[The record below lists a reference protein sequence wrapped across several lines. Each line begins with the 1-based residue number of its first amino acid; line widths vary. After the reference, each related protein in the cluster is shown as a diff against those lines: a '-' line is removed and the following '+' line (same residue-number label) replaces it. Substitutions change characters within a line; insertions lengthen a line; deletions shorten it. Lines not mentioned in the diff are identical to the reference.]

1 MRPIVPTPVAHNSR
15 RTNARLGLAVARAL
29 VAIIPATPLHAAQHV
44 LSPERQAILAAR
56 DRKAA
61 EAREEG
67 YWIVA
72 PGEHLR
78 LIAQQFFHGD
88 RTRQARLR
96 EYLVEHNRDAFVD
109 GDPDRLVP
117 GARLALP
124 PDVVQAPRSAGPA
137 EKSAGIAR
145 EKGAAPIAPPPAPPD
160 RRAAK
165 AAPTTVPAPEFAP
178 GPPPAPKPP
187 PAPAYVDQLIEG
199 MAPESPEGTS
209 REEAEVLPGRR
220 YVSAEYRAE
229 AREPP
234 TGGRGLEQGVQ
245 VQLRRETLNYG
256 DFFLEGALRDTRA
269 PAGERLAGR
278 RDGGRFTLFQ
288 QGFPLVEGWLADNA
302 LGVVRTPPDFL
313 NSSYRIYL
321 PTSLMS
327 GASTVISDGKHS
339 LMGYAGHIGR
349 LEGSAVQTFDPTS
362 GNVAGLAYTQRTGP
376 WTLGG
381 QAISLRSS
389 SVVPDHTAATAAAE
403 YGSIGAFVHDKA
415 QVVVDDHSR
424 FGAWFDGDSTSG
436 RLRQR
441 FGLFHLDPDLAWSEA
456 PMVNDQRGAYWRGD
470 YQMLRYTISGGADY
484 VQTNIDDDPSR
495 TATRSATGYGTFS
508 LRIDRN
514 LTVGAGLT
522 YQQTRTRHGASPR
535 GTSLS
540 GNGYAAWTTPLG
552 LSRFD
557 VTAFRGTASG
567 APGSTIDTLSW
578 SQDWPTWGPVSLSST
593 LGYSRENDLGART
606 TRSTAGV
613 SAHGPLFSDTLW
625 DASVVY
631 GRVDGPQGV
640 ENNVNVSA
648 TASWPFAR
656 NWLALAQLSVNTFQ
670 AAPVIPGTE
679 VPTTQNDKRLLI
691 GIRYEESSGTPYQTL
706 GLRNGPGS
714 GRIVGVVF
722 FDDNGDGMRQAT
734 ERGAANVTLYLD
746 GRYPVTTDAQGRFTF
761 SLVSPGSH
769 SLRILNEAL
778 PLPWSSDDQ
787 HPPIADVPLRGDAR
801 LDIPLTKI
809 RP

>member
-1 MRPIVPTPVAHNSR
+1 MAHNSR
-15 RTNARLGLAVARAL
+15 RTNTRLGQAVARAL
-29 VAIIPATPLHAAQHV
+29 VAIIPATPLHAAPHA
-44 LSPERQAILAAR
+44 LSPERQQVLAAR

-61 EAREEG
+61 EARREG

-88 RTRQARLR
+88 RPRQARLR
-96 EYLVEHNRDAFVD
+96 MYLLEHNREAFVR
-109 GDPDRLVP
+109 GDPDRLIP

-124 PDVVQAPRSAGPA
+124 PDIVGTKAPKATAPEEPA
-137 EKSAGIAR
+137 SMH
-145 EKGAAPIAPPPAPPD
+145 PPAPAPSA
-160 RRAAK
+160 RRAMEQP
-165 AAPTTVPAPEFAP
+165 PTMVPAPEFAP
-178 GPPPAPKPP
+178 GPTPRPKPP
-187 PAPAYVDQLIEG
+187 PAPAYVDQLIDG
-199 MAPESPEGTS
+199 SAAESPESS
-209 REEAEVLPGRR
+209 RPSEGPVLPGRR

-229 AREPP
+229 GRAPP
-234 TGGRGLEQGVQ
+234 SGGHGLEQGVE
-245 VQLRRETLNYG
+245 VRLRRETLDYG
-256 DFFLEGALRDTRA
+256 DFYLEGALRDTRVA
-269 PAGERLAGR
+269 AGERLAGR

-288 QGFPLVEGWLADNA
+288 HSFPVTEGWLADNA

-313 NSSYRIYL
+313 NSSYRIFL

-327 GASTVISDGKHS
+327 GASTVISDGTRTF
-339 LMGYAGHIGR
+339 MGYAGHVGR

-362 GNVAGLAYTQRTGP
+362 GNVAGLAYTQRTGS

-381 QAISLRSS
+381 QAISLRGASE
-389 SVVPDHTAATAAAE
+389 VPDHTAATLAAE

-415 QVVVDDHSR
+415 QVVADDHSR
-424 FGAWFDGDSTSG
+424 FGAWFDGDMASG

-441 FGLFHLDPDLAWSEA
+441 FGLFHLDSGLAWSEA

-470 YQMLRYTISGGADY
+470 YQLLRYTISGGADY
-484 VQTNIDDDPSR
+484 VQTNLDDDPAR
-495 TATRSATGYGTFS
+495 AATRSATGYGTFS

-522 YQQTRTRHGASPR
+522 YQQSRTRHTDSPR

-540 GNGYAAWTTPLG
+540 GNAYAAWTTALG

-557 VTAFRGTASG
+557 LTAFRGTASG
-567 APGSTIDTLSW
+567 AADNTIDSLSW
-578 SQDWPTWGPVSLSST
+578 SQDWPALGSVSLSST
-593 LGYSRENDLGART
+593 LSYSRERQVGERT
-606 TRSTAGV
+606 TRSTAGL

-640 ENNVNVSA
+640 QDNVNVSA

-656 NWLALAQLSVNTFQ
+656 HWLALAQLSVNTFQ
-670 AAPVIPGTE
+670 AAPLIPGSDL
-679 VPTTQNDKRLLI
+679 PTTQNDKRVLI
-691 GIRYEESSGTPYQTL
+691 GIRYEESSGTPYETL

-714 GRIVGVVF
+714 GRIVGMVF
-722 FDDNGDGMRQAT
+722 FDENGDGMRQAT
-734 ERGAANVTLYLD
+734 ERGAPNVTIYLD
-746 GRYPVTTDAQGRFTF
+746 GRFPVTTDAQGRFTF
-761 SLVSPGSH
+761 GLVSPGSH

-778 PLPWSSDDQ
+778 PLPWTLDDQ

-801 LDIPLTKI
+801 VDVPLTKI